1 MQTLLSTGSTR
12 QQTALKN
19 LLVLATGLYAL
30 VVFTLIG
37 CGTAEEDPL
46 ESSAPE
52 QTRNSINP
60 TQMSAIPAAPPAPT
74 DGTPFVK
81 EVGYYRDWKLTQPLT
96 GTIPPSTTLYTK
108 VVFSEPMQHLPAT
121 DNTARPILYYRINQ
135 QRTRYRIA
143 AHGARGEDFVSGAAK
158 PRGTSTQTFICK
170 YTVHPDDTGTF
181 RLEVGKRSADRQGN
195 PLAAFYVHSST
206 LQLGQPA
213 VRREEDIHLSNNT
226 IDENNAPNA
235 VIGIF
240 ETEAGAQLSYK
251 IIKGPKRLFAIN
263 AANELIARRTFNY
276 EVGRPRYEIRVREKD
291 VSTGKTLTK
300 DFTIFVN
307 DLNEAPTDLE
317 LSSYTFPAG
326 AVRGT
331 FIAGIRVKDEDV
343 RDTHRFQL
351 IEGGEYL
358 EVEGNR
364 LQVRESFPMGLEQ
377 VSILLEV
384 VDKGNVSYREG
395 WTLMRETPPPSEPE
409 DDTANDTDTDS
420 TDDTDAQEISPP
432 SEPDPPRKPPGGG
445 NDGRLP
451 QGDDDQLPQGEFNQ
465 VPDGDPFGGG
475 DDYL

>member
-1 MQTLLSTGSTR
+1 MQTLPSTNDTP

-19 LLVLATGLYAL
+19 LIILATGLYAL
-30 VVFTLIG
+30 VVFTLMG

-46 ESSAPE
+46 EPSTPQ
-52 QTRNSINP
+52 QTHSDLNS

-96 GTIPPSTTLYTK
+96 GTILPGTTIYTK
-108 VVFSEPMQHLPAT
+108 VVFSEPMQHTPAT
-121 DNTARPILYYRINQ
+121 DTTARPILYYRINQ

-143 AHGARGEDFVSGAAK
+143 AHGARGQDFVSGDGK

-181 RLEVGKRSADRQGN
+181 RLEVGKRSTDRQGN
-195 PLAAFYVHSST
+195 PLAAFYVHSSP

-213 VRREEDIHLSNNT
+213 VRREEDIRLSNNT

-263 AANELIARRTFNY
+263 AANQLIARRTFNY
-276 EVGRPRYEIRVREKD
+276 EAGSVRYEIRVREKD

-307 DLNEAPTDLE
+307 DINEAPIDLE
-317 LSSYTFPAG
+317 LSSYTFPEG

-331 FIAGIRVKDEDV
+331 LIAGVSVKDEDA

-351 IEGGEYL
+351 IEGSEYL

-364 LQVRESFPMGLEQ
+364 LQVREPFPMGLEQ
-377 VSILLEV
+377 VFILLEV
-384 VDKGNVSYREG
+384 LDKGDASYREG
-395 WTLMRETPPPSEPE
+395 WTLMLRETPPPSEPE
-409 DDTANDTDTDS
+409 NDTADAPDTDS
-420 TDDTDAQEISPP
+420 TDGTDAQETSPP
-432 SEPDPPRKPPGGG
+432 SEPDPPPRRNPGTI
-445 NDGRLP
+445 
-451 QGDDDQLPQGEFNQ
+451 QH
-465 VPDGDPFGGG
+465 
-475 DDYL
+475 

>member
-1 MQTLLSTGSTR
+1 MML
-12 QQTALKN
+12 
-19 LLVLATGLYAL
+19 
-30 VVFTLIG
+30 TLIG
-37 CGTAEEDPL
+37 CGAAEEDPL
-46 ESSAPE
+46 EPSAPE
-52 QTRNSINP
+52 QTHNDINS
-60 TQMSAIPAAPPAPT
+60 TQMSAVPAAPPAPT

-143 AHGARGEDFVSGAAK
+143 AHGARGQDFVSGNAK

-170 YTVHPDDTGTF
+170 YTVQPDDTGTF
-181 RLEVGKRSADRQGN
+181 RLEVGRRSADGHGN

-206 LQLGQPA
+206 LQLEQPA

-240 ETEAGAQLSYK
+240 ETEADEPFTYK
-251 IIKGPKRLFAIN
+251 IIRGPKRLFAIN
-263 AANELIARRTFNY
+263 AANQLIARRTFNY
-276 EVGRPRYEIRVREKD
+276 EAGRPRYEIRVREKD

-331 FIAGIRVKDEDV
+331 LIADIRVKDEDV
-343 RDTHRFQL
+343 RDTHRFHL
-351 IEGGEYL
+351 IEGSEYL

-364 LQVRESFPMGLEQ
+364 LRVRASFPMGLEQ
-377 VSILLEV
+377 IFILVEV
-384 VDKGNVSYREG
+384 MDKGDASYREG
-395 WTLMRETPPPSEPE
+395 WTLLRETPPPSEPE
-409 DDTANDTDTDS
+409 ADTLDTDS
-420 TDDTDAQEISPP
+420 PDDTDAQEPSPP
-432 SEPDPPRKPPGGG
+432 SKPDPPRKPPGGG
-445 NDGRLP
+445 ELD
-451 QGDDDQLPQGEFNQ
+451 
-465 VPDGDPFGGG
+465 
-475 DDYL
+475 

>member
-1 MQTLLSTGSTR
+1 MQTLLSTGSIR

-19 LLVLATGLYAL
+19 LLMLATGLYAFVML
-30 VVFTLIG
+30 TLIG

-74 DGTPFVK
+74 DGTPVVK

-96 GTIPPSTTLYTK
+96 GTIPPGTTLYTK
-108 VVFSEPMQHLPAT
+108 VVFSEPMQHISAT

-143 AHGARGEDFVSGAAK
+143 AHGAKGADFGSGDAK
-158 PRGTSTQTFICK
+158 PRGTSTQTFVCK
-170 YTVHPDDTGTF
+170 YTVQPDATGTF

-206 LQLGQPA
+206 LQLGQST
-213 VRREEDIHLSNNT
+213 VRREEDIRLSNNT

-240 ETEAGAQLSYK
+240 ETDVGEHFTYK

-263 AANELIARRTFNY
+263 EANQLIARRTFNY
-276 EVGRPRYEIRVREKD
+276 EAGRPRYEIRVREKD
-291 VSTGKTLTK
+291 VSTGKMLMK

-317 LSSYTFPAG
+317 LSSYTFPEG

-331 FIAGIRVKDEDV
+331 LIAGVRVKDEDA
-343 RDTHRFQL
+343 RDTHRFHL

-364 LQVRESFPMGLEQ
+364 LQMHASFPMGLEQ
-377 VSILLEV
+377 IFILLEV
-384 VDKGNVSYREG
+384 VDKGDMSYREG

-409 DDTANDTDTDS
+409 NDTDTD
-420 TDDTDAQEISPP
+420 DTSMPETTPP
-432 SEPDPPRKPPGGG
+432 SEPDPPPRPP
-445 NDGRLP
+445 DP
-451 QGDDDQLPQGEFNQ
+451 GDI
-465 VPDGDPFGGG
+465 
-475 DDYL
+475 